1 MSFVRLWLGKSPSC
15 GAAKSR
21 VAVGVSWQIEHVWQV
36 DVKGDRPCTVGEER
50 AMVPKH
56 GVLEHWLAFQPG
68 CKTNYLEERK
78 QYMKPREPGS
88 PSIVNQMSAGGSRE
102 PWTAWA
108 EGIWWPAIL
117 SLRKMVMPRRICSL
131 TSSLISR
138 EHIAQ
143 QYSSKKLHISTHWR
157 DPVGIVAI
165 SILQTKKPKYERH
178 KTM

>member
-1 MSFVRLWLGKSPSC
+1 MADWACMAGRCK
-15 GAAKSR
+15 R
-21 VAVGVSWQIEHVWQV
+21 RQAVHG
-36 DVKGDRPCTVGEER
+36 VGEER

-56 GVLEHWLAFQPG
+56 GVLEHWLALQPG

-108 EGIWWPAIL
+108 EGIWWPANFEGKKEDGDVQEDMFPNLSPHLQRTHCTSIL
-117 SLRKMVMPRRICSL
+117 FEETAHVNSLKRPGGYCG
-131 TSSLISR
+131 
-138 EHIAQ
+138 
-143 QYSSKKLHISTHWR
+143 YLH
-157 DPVGIVAI
+157 
-165 SILQTKKPKYERH
+165 LQTKKPKYERC